1 MPPKSIQISYLQD
14 NNSTSYYFFMTIP
27 ATGIGIF
34 FIGKPTKMLDI
45 LSSDFSIKSDKK
57 TRQSL
62 GKKAIALLLLNNY
75 LLGLVAT

>member
-57 TRQSL
+57 NQAKPGEKSNSFAAF
-62 GKKAIALLLLNNY
+62 K
-75 LLGLVAT
+75 